1 MATLK
6 SSTIETS
13 DGTISAGLNITNAT
27 GLQFTKAG
35 YFPVTSLTSG
45 ATVAWDA
52 GSNQSATLTL
62 AHNVTISNATNHAAG
77 GVYLLRIVQGA
88 AAKTVSW
95 GSGYKWPGGSAPSM
109 TATANKVDVFTF
121 VSDGTDMYGSFSG
134 SQNY

>member
-6 SSTIETS
+6 SSTIETT

-62 AHNVTISNATNHAAG
+62 AHNVTISDATNHAQNFLLYQM
-77 GVYLLRIVQGA
+77 YL
-88 AAKTVSW
+88 S
-95 GSGYKWPGGSAPSM
+95 
-109 TATANKVDVFTF
+109 
-121 VSDGTDMYGSFSG
+121 
-134 SQNY
+134 